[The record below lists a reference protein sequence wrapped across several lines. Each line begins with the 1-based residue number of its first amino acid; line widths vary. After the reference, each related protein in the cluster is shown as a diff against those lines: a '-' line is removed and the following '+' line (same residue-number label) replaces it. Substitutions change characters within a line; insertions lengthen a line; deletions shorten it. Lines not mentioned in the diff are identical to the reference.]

1 MLDSMPLPF
10 QAILWPLV
18 GAGLVLA
25 LNRWLPGWLRRLVPT
40 AAALV
45 SLGILWSLKSGAV
58 ERAEILWEPLN
69 LFRMSLT
76 FSPDGLSLLVGIAL
90 AGAAAAVALGIHG
103 RQPERTAWHG
113 LILLVLAGSLA
124 LIMAA
129 NMLALAV
136 GSALIDLALILW
148 IVRSSSREQG
158 QKLSLN
164 LAVPGVASTMLI
176 FFSALQMDAEL
187 GHASLFSQN
196 LAEGPLIVIGVAG
209 ALRALVFPFHAR
221 RLHVP
226 ETAAALLLPIAAGGY
241 LLARVQTLAPVLS
254 DRPWAMAVA
263 ILGLLAGGLLT
274 WSGSVRASARSGENP
289 LPERWWI
296 GLLVYQAGYLLS
308 FVLLLAGGTPWPI
321 VSMVLVLAVLTIW
334 WDTTLDGPAPR
345 SRGLEWFAARTR
357 PWWNRLQ
364 ASTVDR
370 LPLPY
375 WLRTIRLG
383 RYAVALLPATALA
396 SLAGMPLTLGAQGR
410 WPQYAA
416 WLKRGDPSLLL
427 ILAADT
433 LLVAGLWPVLI
444 ASWEQSGDS
453 RPRPAALLAMLG
465 LTISTVLLG
474 LAPGILSSGLNL
486 KAAETAGVS
495 AWGLGLL
502 YVLPWLLGVWL
513 ARFKGLRSRH
523 LDRIWDAVSLDW
535 FYGGVSWAGEQLVN
549 TLRWLSK
556 VGEGEGWWGWA
567 LIVLALGLILFTMR

>member
-25 LNRWLPGWLRRLVPT
+25 LNRWLPGWLRRLVPM

-45 SLGILWSLKSGAV
+45 SLGILWSLKSGPV

-76 FSPDGLSLLVGIAL
+76 FSPDGLSLLIGIAL
-90 AGAAAAVALGIHG
+90 AGATAAVALGIRG

-136 GSALIDLALILW
+136 GSALIDLALILL
-148 IVRSSSREQG
+148 IVRSSGREQS

-221 RLHVP
+221 QLHVP

-254 DRPWAMAVA
+254 DRPWAMAIAVV
-263 ILGLLAGGLLT
+263 GLLAGGLLV
-274 WSGSVRASARSGENP
+274 WSGGVRARSGENP

-308 FVLLLAGGTPWPI
+308 FVLLLAGGTPWPT

-334 WDTTLDGPAPR
+334 WDTTLHGPATS
-345 SRGLEWFAARTR
+345 SRGLEWFSARAR
-357 PWWNRLQ
+357 PWWNKVQ

-396 SLAGMPLTLGAQGR
+396 SLAGMPLTFGARGR

-427 ILAADT
+427 MLAADT
-433 LLVAGLWPVLI
+433 LLVAGLWPALI
-444 ASWEQSGDS
+444 ASWEQSSDS

-486 KAAETAGVS
+486 KAVETAGVS

-523 LDRIWDAVSLDW
+523 LERIWDAVSLNW
-535 FYGGVSWAGEQLVN
+535 FYRGVGWAGERLVN
-549 TLRWLSK
+549 ILRWLSK

-567 LIVLALGLILFTMR
+567 LIVLALGVILFAMR